1 MSRPPFALARHT
13 ASILLTQAGVLALRF
28 LALWLLTVALGEA
41 GVGSF
46 GVVTSFV
53 MVLLGIFSLGVAYA
67 NTCFVARDNIRRD
80 ELHTTT
86 MVVTVAVSAVV
97 VAGVV
102 TGRGWLAHSVLRS
115 PDGVIQPEWLLI
127 GAACFPFALY
137 AFFITGLW
145 TGEERIGRI
154 NLLDLL
160 RSVVYVLGLLL
171 LLWVVPRKVSGAL
184 WIWAVSFVVAAVA
197 AAGILWR
204 KDRVRWQWRGPGF
217 GEALR
222 FSLVPYLGDI
232 ASITHQWFGL
242 FVINYFLK
250 QAAAGAYYLA
260 LLIATYVFWL
270 LAGAVR
276 RAGARRVIGSDQAPS
291 WDLVAAMTRVTLWML
306 VVPGVV
312 LVVASPWLVPA
323 IFREFEGS
331 VRPLQVVVPGF
342 VLNSCAVVLAYY
354 VIGNRRR
361 PGVITTIA
369 WIGLATNVVLSL
381 ALVGPWGV
389 TGVAAAA
396 AVSYSLPFL
405 LLLPVFRRWGHSLG
419 DLFIPRREDLE
430 YFRGLLRHL
439 RGPGDS
445 GLSEQTP
452 GSA

>member
-13 ASILLTQAGVLALRF
+13 ASILLTQAVVLALR
-28 LALWLLTVALGEA
+28 LLGLWLLTVALGEA

-67 NTCFVARDNIRRD
+67 NTCFVARDNTRRD

-86 MVVTVAVSAVV
+86 LVVTVVVSAVV

-102 TGRGWLAHSVLRS
+102 TGRGWLAGWVLRNTE
-115 PDGVIQPEWLLI
+115 PEWLLI

-160 RSVVYVLGLLL
+160 RSVVYVVGLLL
-171 LLWVVPRKVSGAL
+171 LLWVVPRKVSSAL
-184 WIWAVSFVVAAVA
+184 WFWAVSFVVAALA

-204 KDRVRWQWRGPGF
+204 KDRVRWNWRRAGF

-222 FSLVPYLGDI
+222 FSLVAYLGDI
-232 ASITHQWFGL
+232 ASMTHQWLGL
-242 FVINYFLK
+242 FVINHFLK

-260 LLIATYVFWL
+260 LSLATCVFWM

-312 LVVASPWLVPA
+312 LVVASPWLVPM
-323 IFREFEGS
+323 IFPDFEGS
-331 VRPLQVVVPGF
+331 VRPLQIVVPGF
-342 VLNSCAVVLAYY
+342 VLSSCALVLAYY

-361 PGVITTIA
+361 PGVVTTIS

-381 ALVGPWGV
+381 VLVGPWGV

-439 RGPGDS
+439 RGHGDS
-445 GLSEQTP
+445 GLNEQTP

>member
-13 ASILLTQAGVLALRF
+13 ASILLTQAVVLALRF

-67 NTCFVARDNIRRD
+67 NTCFVARDNTRRD

-86 MVVTVAVSAVV
+86 LVVTVVVSAVV

-102 TGRGWLAHSVLRS
+102 TGRGWLAGWVLRNTK
-115 PDGVIQPEWLLI
+115 PEWLLI

-160 RSVVYVLGLLL
+160 RAVVYVVGLLL
-171 LLWVVPRKVSGAL
+171 LLWAVPRKVSSAL
-184 WIWAVSFVVAAVA
+184 WIWTVSFMVAGLAT
-197 AAGILWR
+197 AGVLWR
-204 KDRVRWQWRGPGF
+204 RDRVGWNWRRAGF
-217 GEALR
+217 GQALR
-222 FSLVPYLGDI
+222 FSLVAYIGDI
-232 ASITHQWFGL
+232 ASMTHQWFGL
-242 FVINYFLK
+242 FVINHVLK
-250 QAAAGAYYLA
+250 EAAAGAYYLA

-291 WDLVAAMTRVTLWML
+291 WELVAAMTRVTLWML

-439 RGPGDS
+439 RGHGDS
-445 GLSEQTP
+445 GLNEQTP

>member
-13 ASILLTQAGVLALRF
+13 ASIILTQALVLALRF

-41 GVGSF
+41 GLGSF
-46 GVVTSFV
+46 GVVTSLV
-53 MVLLGIFSLGVAYA
+53 MVLLGVCSLGIAYA
-67 NTCFVARDNIRRD
+67 NTCFIARDVHRRD

-102 TGRGWLAHSVLRS
+102 LGRGWLAGSVLRS
-115 PDGVIQPEWLLI
+115 PDGVIEPEWLLI
-127 GAACFPFALY
+127 GALCFPFALY
-137 AFFITGLW
+137 GLFIAGLW
-145 TGEERIGRI
+145 TGEEHIGRI
-154 NLLDLL
+154 NRLDLL
-160 RSVVYVLGLLL
+160 RTVIYVLGLLL
-171 LLWVVPRKVSGAL
+171 LLWLLPGEVSSAL
-184 WIWAVSFVVAAVA
+184 WIWTVSSVVAALA

-204 KDRVRWQWRGPGF
+204 KDRVRWQWRGAGF

-242 FVINYFLK
+242 FVINHFLK

-260 LLIATYVFWL
+260 LLIATYVFWM

-291 WDLVAAMTRVTLWML
+291 WELVAAMTRVTFWVLIVPSIVLM
-306 VVPGVV
+306 VV
-312 LVVASPWLVPA
+312 SPWLVPM

-331 VRPLQVVVPGF
+331 VRPLQIVVPGF
-342 VLNSCAVVLAYY
+342 VLSSCALVLAYY

-361 PGVITTIA
+361 PGVVTTIS
-369 WIGLATNVVLSL
+369 WISLAVNVLLSL
-381 ALVGPWGV
+381 ALVGPFGV
-389 TGVAAAA
+389 TGVAMAA

-405 LLLPVFRRWGHSLG
+405 LLLPVFHRWGHSLG

-439 RGPGDS
+439 RGHGDS
-445 GLSEQTP
+445 GASEQTP
-452 GSA
+452 GPA